1 MSGRNFQMQSV
12 EKKEEED
19 GRERVEKEGTVTN
32 QRENA
37 FIGNGE
43 DYEVQFEGSLKSL
56 PRSMIERERAALLKN
71 SRSNAIVV

>member
-1 MSGRNFQMQSV
+1 MFNIEPLVSGRNFQMQSL

-43 DYEVQFEGSLKSL
+43 DYEVRFEGSLKSL
-56 PRSMIERERAALLKN
+56 PRSMIERESSAA
-71 SRSNAIVV
+71 